1 VRTVLGRDDDP
12 RLPAQTLDAALMVD
26 AYHEVQ
32 NRVGL
37 LRNVREALKPRGR
50 LGIVDFRKDGLGPG
64 PPLEDRIDPA
74 VVIADAKAA
83 GLRLVASEESLPF
96 QYLLVFGR

>member
-1 VRTVLGRDDDP
+1 
-12 RLPAQTLDAALMVD
+12 MVD

-32 NRVGL
+32 NRVAF
-37 LRNVREALKPRGR
+37 LRNVRRSLKPRGR

-64 PPLEDRIDPA
+64 PPLEDRVEPA
-74 VVIADAKAA
+74 VVIADAQAA
-83 GLRLVASEESLPF
+83 GLKLLSTDEALPF